1 MMGTGAIPKP
11 NIGTDQF
18 ISSPTQP
25 TYVREDAG
33 RTDHNI
39 TDRMHLMGSYIHDSM
54 SQVIYPPLWSGTTYT
69 TVGNTSITPPGRRWS
84 S

>member
-18 ISSPTQP
+18 ISSPKQP
-25 TYVREDAG
+25 TYVREDTV
-33 RTDHNI
+33 RIDHNL

-54 SQVIYPPLWSGTTYT
+54 SQVIYPASVEQRHLYH
-69 TVGNTSITPPGRRWS
+69 GRQHLR
-84 S
+84 